1 MASNHAE
8 IGDGRCWNP
17 NRNSNE
23 NFTYVGT
30 QADFLQPPVAEI
42 TVQTDIP
49 SEVQATS
56 NDSMDT
62 HYIVCEG
69 NYGEKFYPLIL
80 KHNGI
85 FKDAT
90 GS

>member
-1 MASNHAE
+1 MVDVGTRTE
-8 IGDGRCWNP
+8 IQ
-17 NRNSNE
+17 NE
-23 NFTYVGT
+23 NSTYVGT

-85 FKDAT
+85 FKDLT

>member
-1 MASNHAE
+1 VE
-8 IGDGRCWNP
+8 I
-17 NRNSNE
+17 
-23 NFTYVGT
+23 
-30 QADFLQPPVAEI
+30 A
-42 TVQTDIP
+42 VQTDTP

-56 NDSMDT
+56 DDYMDT
-62 HYIVCEG
+62 RYIVYEG
-69 NYGEKFYPLIL
+69 NNDEKFYPLIL